1 MLRYIITT
9 TVSLF
14 LVGCM
19 ATPTKTPV
27 ELKASSTAQILGLQN
42 FDALKIITR
51 IGANIQIGI
60 EFVDGRS
67 YFELWSGFAYA
78 VEVAPGRH
86 TVHVVCNGTVDGV
99 SVTGESVVLVHAE
112 PGKIYQLF
120 QDENVAACS
129 PEVVDVT
136 SQY

>member
-1 MLRYIITT
+1 
-9 TVSLF
+9 
-14 LVGCM
+14 M

-27 ELKASSTAQILGLQN
+27 ELRSSNSAQILGLQN
-42 FDALKIITR
+42 FNALKIITR
-51 IGANIQIGI
+51 IGADIQIGI

-67 YFELWSGFAYA
+67 YFEPWSGYAYV
-78 VEVAPGRH
+78 VEVVPGQH

-99 SVTGESVVLVHAE
+99 TVTGESVVLVHAE

-120 QDENVAACS
+120 QDKDVAACS

-136 SQY
+136 SHY